1 MKLAKIG
8 KNTYINPERIDSIEY
23 YPSVDVTNVVINGY
37 SIRLEETTI
46 KKVLDAIC
54 GSEEHLEKNEQI
66 ISEVINN
73 LKKIDN
79 ISSVKIEYIRSD
91 LGQPGGFLVQKN

>member
-1 MKLAKIG
+1 MRLAR
-8 KNTYINPERIDSIEY
+8 INDDMILNLDDVQFAIWDEDCKRVLIAFKSNGN
-23 YPSVDVTNVVINGY
+23 SVTTTN
-37 SIRLEETTI
+37 